1 MLPPLRRF
9 IQHSPRVQSTRTL
22 LPLFFCTVYLFCCA
36 FWSKKEAS
44 TARYTIV
51 YKLYTYRYLRC
62 GAIRRS
68 NVASARAFTI
78 PSGLLRKKLWEE
90 KIFESFFF
98 SSFFYSLGRAIGT
111 WIQAIAVDMILFGS
125 MYKIYFFFKFIHSW
139 ISTHIRAAN
148 AGFIGPEGIYRGAQ
162 RNWKRKAEKNGDNA
176 CGGGPLL
183 RLPRRPCNCEKST
196 RKRQGEVHVCV
207 CVCICPLC

>member
-1 MLPPLRRF
+1 MWRNPPVECGIGTRF
-9 IQHSPRVQSTRTL
+9 HNPFGSSSKETL
-22 LPLFFCTVYLFCCA
+22 
-36 FWSKKEAS
+36 
-44 TARYTIV
+44 
-51 YKLYTYRYLRC
+51 
-62 GAIRRS
+62 G
-68 NVASARAFTI
+68 
-78 PSGLLRKKLWEE
+78 RKNFRK
-90 KIFESFFF
+90 FFF

-148 AGFIGPEGIYRGAQ
+148 AGFIGPEEIYRGAQ

-196 RKRQGEVHVCV
+196 RKRQGKVHVCV
-207 CVCICPLC
+207 CVCVYVRCVNSPYLSLSSFLSQGLGVVFFLTFYVAV